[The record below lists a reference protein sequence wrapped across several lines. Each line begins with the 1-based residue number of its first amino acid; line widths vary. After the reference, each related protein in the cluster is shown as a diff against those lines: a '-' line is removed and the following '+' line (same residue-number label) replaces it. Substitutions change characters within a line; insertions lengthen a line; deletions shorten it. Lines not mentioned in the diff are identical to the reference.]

1 VSSKT
6 PLPVIAM
13 LGALFLHASSAHAG
27 EDLVAPSHDPGDRS
41 SPAPAVERIPPA
53 SDAPRKSVPGSGY
66 APEPKSMA
74 PVSPV
79 PALSLT
85 EPKMVNK
92 PRTGFLVAGLATF
105 LPAYLLQAV
114 AAFGVAMS
122 GIDGLPGYNYGEAGL
137 LTLIPIVGPWLGPSS
152 VGESL
157 PFQWTLAWGAIEAA
171 GVAMFVTGIVGHDVP
186 EEPAAPKVSLAPFVT
201 PEAHGLSLSLRW

>member
-1 VSSKT
+1 LGPEAQGRRFGVGPADAFTSRVSSKT

-13 LGALFLHASSAHAG
+13 LGALFLHAAGAHAG
-27 EDLVAPSHDPGDRS
+27 ETLIAPLHDPGDRS
-41 SPAPAVERIPPA
+41 GPAP
-53 SDAPRKSVPGSGY
+53 KS
-66 APEPKSMA
+66 AA

-92 PRTGFLVAGLATF
+92 PRTGFLVAGLTTF

-114 AAFGVAMS
+114 LAFGVAMS

-137 LTLIPIVGPWLGPSS
+137 LTLIPIIGPWVGPSS
-152 VGESL
+152 VGEPLS
-157 PFQWTLAWGAIEAA
+157 FQWALAWGAIEAA
-171 GVAMFVTGIVGHDVP
+171 GMAMFITGIVGHDVR
-186 EEPAAPKVSLAPFVT
+186 EEPAAPKLSLAPFVT